1 VILSTTHSLTSA
13 ASVAPRRTPTG
24 LSLAMPSVILLI
36 VCFVFPLTWLLF
48 KSLVGSQSG
57 NIGLENYA
65 TLLGSET
72 FYRILF
78 NTFSIAAIVT
88 VVSLLLGFPL
98 AWLLAVLPR
107 GWSALVFGIVLLSMW
122 TNLLARTYAWM
133 VLLQS
138 SGLINRALVG
148 LGIIDAPLALVN
160 NLVGVTIGMS
170 YIMLPFIVL
179 PLHAT
184 ISAIDPSTLRA
195 AALCGANKRQV
206 FIYVFLPSCMPGI
219 AAGCLMVFVM
229 SLGYFVT
236 PSLLGSASN
245 MMMAEYISQ
254 LVQSMLDWGLG
265 SAAAFILLAITMVLY
280 LLQLRLV
287 DPLQSSKVQR

>member
-1 VILSTTHSLTSA
+1 MTLSTTHSLTSA
-13 ASVAPRRTPTG
+13 VPTTNRRTPTG

-36 VCFVFPLTWLLF
+36 VCFVLPLTWLLF
-48 KSLVGSQSG
+48 QSLIDTQSG
-57 NIGLENYA
+57 HLGLANYSS
-65 TLLGSET
+65 LLTSET
-72 FYRILF
+72 FYHIIF
-78 NTFSIAAIVT
+78 NTFLIAAIVT
-88 VVSLLLGFPL
+88 CVSLLLGFPL

-138 SGLINRALVG
+138 SGIINRALIG
-148 LGIIDAPLALVN
+148 LGIIDTPLALVN

-195 AALCGANKRQV
+195 ASLCGANKRQV
-206 FIYVFLPSCMPGI
+206 FLYVFLPSCMPGI

-236 PSLLGSASN
+236 PSLLGNASN

-254 LVQSMLDWGLG
+254 LVQSMLDWGHG
-265 SAAAFILLAITMVLY
+265 SAAAFILLTITMVLY

-287 DPLQSSKVQR
+287 DPLQSAKVQR